1 MFNQGKLKRE
11 LASTQEERQHLKDL
25 VDALSL
31 TTAVIEF
38 DADGTVLEANER
50 FCQAMG
56 YQASEVRGTHHKQ
69 FCPPDVASSAEY
81 GQFWARLRQGE
92 SFSGRFK
99 RRHRNGATVW
109 LEATYFP
116 VRTAT
121 GQIRRVVKIAS
132 DITERVSEALH
143 TQNLVSALSRSMAVI
158 EFDLN
163 GKVLDANANFLATMG
178 YRLDEVV
185 NLSHSRFCRSDYAN
199 SAEYQQFWNKLRAGH
214 YFSGQCERVAKNGD
228 TIWLEA
234 TYNPV
239 LDDEGKVYRVIKF
252 ASDITQRV
260 KHQQAEQ
267 QSAQTAYTIS
277 QDAQNLSANG
287 EQVIWQA
294 IDKMHRLSEQVRSSS
309 GQIEKLGDQTRQITS
324 IVNTIKDIADQTN
337 LLALNAAI
345 EAARAGENGRGF
357 AVVADEV
364 RKLAERTGNST
375 AEIARTIDSIQADT
389 HAMIEH
395 MAGSLAEVEEGT
407 LLANEAGAAIKQIR
421 EGAQRVV
428 EVVSEFSST
437 LRS

>member
-1 MFNQGKLKRE
+1 M
-11 LASTQEERQHLKDL
+11 
-25 VDALSL
+25 
-31 TTAVIEF
+31 
-38 DADGTVLEANER
+38 
-50 FCQAMG
+50 
-56 YQASEVRGTHHKQ
+56 
-69 FCPPDVASSAEY
+69 
-81 GQFWARLRQGE
+81 
-92 SFSGRFK
+92 
-99 RRHRNGATVW
+99 
-109 LEATYFP
+109 
-116 VRTAT
+116 
-121 GQIRRVVKIAS
+121 
-132 DITERVSEALH
+132 
-143 TQNLVSALSRSMAVI
+143 
-158 EFDLN
+158 
-163 GKVLDANANFLATMG
+163 
-178 YRLDEVV
+178 
-185 NLSHSRFCRSDYAN
+185 
-199 SAEYQQFWNKLRAGH
+199 
-214 YFSGQCERVAKNGD
+214 
-228 TIWLEA
+228 
-234 TYNPV
+234 
-239 LDDEGKVYRVIKF
+239 
-252 ASDITQRV
+252 
-260 KHQQAEQ
+260 AEQ

-375 AEIARTIDSIQADT
+375 AEIARTIDSIQSDT
-389 HAMIEH
+389 HAMIDH
-395 MAGSLAEVEEGT
+395 MALSLAEVEEGT